1 MIPNAQSIPELP
13 KDPSLTEP
21 PGSAPLPTESSV
33 QPPDRPVVQ
42 ETLPAEQQFAENVAP
57 TDTVSAPHE
66 PPNDDDVP
74 LSVLAAAAA
83 LGPGVT
89 MPTIEPTVSH
99 EPILSREPSTP
110 ALDTTTSPLIPLIG
124 SPLPQQS
131 PFKASSRSALGL
143 DDYAGSDTHSIRSG
157 RSLGSTV
164 STTVKH
170 PEMHAEGLN
179 SSIVETVSATFA
191 DGKIVK
197 SNLVG
202 EIGLSFN
209 PTDLNGPFGTET
221 IRLDNL
227 GPSDK
232 LAPNPAFIDT
242 VPERPGLF
250 SVNLGQITKTQIAF
264 KYQIHVTPENTST
277 QVPLLL
283 STQWR
288 VGSKQADCRL
298 HYTINPEYPAES
310 LTFSDLHLVV
320 HLEAPAGT
328 RMLTCRAS
336 DGFKFR
342 RESGLVYWKLG
353 DVTLSK
359 ASPPKPLL
367 ARIIT
372 EGEVKPGT
380 TEARW
385 EIHESIGSSVLL
397 SKLEETKGKEKEV
410 DDEED
415 PFADEDESSSQKDKE
430 QWREVTAIKKWR
442 AGNYVVQ

>member
-21 PGSAPLPTESSV
+21 PGSAPLPAESFI
-33 QPPDRPVVQ
+33 QPDVTPVVPEAVPVGQ
-42 ETLPAEQQFAENVAP
+42 PSVETITPV
-57 TDTVSAPHE
+57 DTVPPPHE

-89 MPTIEPTVSH
+89 VPANEPTVS
-99 EPILSREPSTP
+99 REPATP
-110 ALDTTTSPLIPLIG
+110 ALDTTISPLLAPIG
-124 SPLPQQS
+124 SPLSQQS
-131 PFKASSRSALGL
+131 PFRASSRTALGL

-170 PEMHAEGLN
+170 PEMHVEGLN

-191 DGKIVK
+191 DGKVVR

-227 GPSDK
+227 GPNDK

-250 SVNLGQITKTQIAF
+250 SVNLGQVTKTQVAF

-277 QVPLLL
+277 QVPLLM

-288 VGSKQADCRL
+288 VDAKQADCRL

-310 LTFSDLHLVV
+310 LTFSDLSLVV
-320 HLEAPAGT
+320 HVEAPAGT
-328 RMLTCRAS
+328 RLISCRAS

-342 RESGLVYWKLG
+342 KESGLVYWKLG

-367 ARIIT
+367 ARVIT

-385 EIHESIGSSVLL
+385 EVHGSIGSGVLL
-397 SKLEETKGKEKEV
+397 SKLEETKGKEKEAE
-410 DDEED
+410 DEED
-415 PFADEDESSSQKDKE
+415 PFADEDESGSQKDKE

-442 AGNYVVQ
+442 AGNYVVS